1 MFWIVSFFLSLTYRG
16 SLCKSIVMK
25 RAVGTFRME
34 RYMTEFSTVGDKQIV
49 LAIGN
54 GIVTVTL

>member
-16 SLCKSIVMK
+16 SLCKSIVQK
-25 RAVGTFRME
+25 QAVGIFRME
-34 RYMTEFSTVGDKQIV
+34 RYIMVFLTVAEKQIV